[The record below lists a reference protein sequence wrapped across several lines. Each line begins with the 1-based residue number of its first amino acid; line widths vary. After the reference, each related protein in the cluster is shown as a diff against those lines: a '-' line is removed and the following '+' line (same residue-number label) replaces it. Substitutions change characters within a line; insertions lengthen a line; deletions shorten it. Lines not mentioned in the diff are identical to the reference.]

1 MIVFDIKFVFTIAL
15 KKELPKEI
23 LASCDFPVHTM
34 AAVKSG
40 SLKKQTNLQTGVLV
54 LVTGAGLQASKEAA
68 CWIRDNIDP
77 CFVINIGTCGLINR
91 KHNTCQWILPQSVS
105 DENGNKLKLATRLPV
120 PHPER
125 LLTVRSLVSVKKS
138 VLNCFTNSSQIHD
151 AVDME
156 CYAQAQIF
164 NKTRTSFHC
173 LKFGTDYS
181 DAKTPVDFNRN
192 LSIFRQELS
201 KLFSSLKQYEHP
213 PGISVVVP
221 VYNRSNVVK
230 RALDSIMNQSHA
242 PDEIIV
248 VDDGST
254 DETREH
260 LKSYGDSITTIFL
273 DHNSGPSKAR
283 NTGVRQASTDWV
295 AFLDS
300 DDCWKKDKLK
310 NQIEFMKKYPFY
322 QILQSDEIWIRNGRR
337 VNPCRHH
344 AKPADWIWEA
354 SLERCLVSPS
364 GVLIRKSLFEQYGG
378 FDESLPVC
386 EDYDL
391 WLKISR
397 HHPVGLEPSL
407 SVVKY
412 GGHSDQLSRKF
423 IAMDSFRVRS
433 LNGLLKHETDPAFR
447 KKIITVLEKK
457 MKILIKG
464 YEKRGKVTKAKDCR
478 DVLLSIAK

>member
-1 MIVFDIKFVFTIAL
+1 MITSDIKFVLTIAL
-15 KKELPKEI
+15 KKELPKEVM
-23 LASCDFPVHTM
+23 ASCGFPVHTL

-40 SLKKQTNLQTGVLV
+40 SLKKLSSLQTGVLV
-54 LVTGAGLQASKEAA
+54 LVTGAGLQAGEEAA

-77 CFVINIGTCGLINR
+77 CFVVNIGTGGLIDR
-91 KHNTCQWILPQSVS
+91 KHKTGQWILPKSVS
-105 DENGNKLKLATRLPV
+105 DENGNKLKLDTRLPV
-120 PHPER
+120 PYPEH
-125 LLTVRSLVSVKKS
+125 LITVQSLVSVKKS
-138 VLNCFTNSSQIHD
+138 VLNCFTNSSQTHD

-156 CYAQAQIF
+156 CFAQAQIF
-164 NKTRTSFHC
+164 HKTRTSFHC

-181 DAKTPVDFNRN
+181 DAKTPADFNRN

-201 KLFSSLKQYEHP
+201 KLLSSIKQCEHP
-213 PGISVVVP
+213 PEISVVVP
-221 VYNRSNVVK
+221 VYNRGNVVK

-242 PDEIIV
+242 PDEIII

-254 DETREH
+254 DETREQ
-260 LKSYGDSITTIFL
+260 LKNYGDRITTIFL
-273 DHNSGPSKAR
+273 EHNSGPSKAR
-283 NTGVRQASTDWV
+283 NTGVSLATAEWI

-344 AKPADWIWEA
+344 AKPADWIWDA

-364 GVLIRKSLFEQYGG
+364 GVLIRKSLFKQYGG

-391 WLKISR
+391 WLRISR

-412 GGHSDQLSRKF
+412 GGHSDQLSRTF
-423 IAMDSFRVRS
+423 IAMDSFRVRA
-433 LNGLLKHETDPAFR
+433 LNELLKRETDPAFR
-447 KKIITVLEKK
+447 QKIINVLEKK
-457 MKILIKG
+457 TKILIKG
-464 YEKRGKVTKAKDCR
+464 YEKRGKVTKAKNCR
-478 DVLLSIAK
+478 DILLSIAK

>member
-1 MIVFDIKFVFTIAL
+1 MIASDIKFVFTIAL
-15 KKELPKEI
+15 KKELPKEV
-23 LASCDFPVHTM
+23 LASCNFPVHTL

-54 LVTGAGLQASKEAA
+54 LVTGAGLKASNEAA
-68 CWIRDNIDP
+68 CWIRDNINP
-77 CFVINIGTCGLINR
+77 CFVINIGTSGLITR
-91 KHNTCQWILPQSVS
+91 KHNTGQWILPQSVS
-105 DENGNKLKLATRLPV
+105 DENANKLKLDTRLPV
-120 PHPER
+120 PYPER
-125 LLTVRSLVSVKKS
+125 LLTVQSLVSVKKS
-138 VLNCFTNSSQIHD
+138 VLNCFANSSQMHD

-156 CYAQAQIF
+156 CYSQAQIF
-164 NKTRTSFHC
+164 DETRTSFHC
-173 LKFGTDYS
+173 LKFGTDYADS
-181 DAKTPVDFNRN
+181 ETPVDFNRN
-192 LSIFRQELS
+192 LNIFKQEME
-201 KLFSSLKQYEHP
+201 KLFNSLNQAERQP
-213 PGISVVVP
+213 QISVVVP
-221 VYNRSNVVK
+221 VYNRSNFIK
-230 RALDSIMNQSHA
+230 QALDSITSQSHA

-254 DETREH
+254 DETREQ

-273 DHNSGPSKAR
+273 EHNSGPSKAR
-283 NTGVRQASTDWV
+283 NAGVRQANTDWI

-310 NQIEFMKKYPFY
+310 NQIEFIKKYPFY

-344 AKPADWIWEA
+344 AKPADWIWDA

-364 GVLIRKSLFEQYGG
+364 GVLIRKSLFEQFGG

-423 IAMDSFRVRS
+423 TAMDSFRVQS
-433 LNGLLKHETDPAFR
+433 LNGLLNYETDPAFR
-447 KKIITVLEKK
+447 QKIITVLEEK
-457 MKILIKG
+457 MKILING
-464 YEKRGKVTKAKDCR
+464 YEKRGKVTKAKYCR
-478 DVLLSIAK
+478 DIMLSIDK